1 MFAYESIRAI
11 GAALVLALVLAARVA
26 RADDAEYDGLIRSA
40 LSEYD
45 AGRYEEAA
53 ALFGRAHAISPNAR
67 THRGLGLSFYEA
79 RKYAL
84 AVRHLRASLQDQ
96 RRPLTADMKS
106 GAQKVLRQAEGFV
119 ATVHVTLDPA
129 EASLEVDG
137 HPAELEG
144 NELLL
149 DPGQH
154 ELIARAPD
162 RAQDRRI
169 IEAISGSTSDLQI
182 TLRPAGEETAE
193 TPETVALVQS
203 GTPAPAP
210 ATASSGPGVGP
221 YIVMG
226 AGGALLIGCLVTGLM
241 ANSLHSDL
249 EKRCN
254 PMCKP
259 DDDVASDKKKGKTLV
274 TVTNVLLAGGLV
286 TAAAGAA
293 WLIIGS
299 MNGGQESNTQVAA
312 VCLGDGCAA
321 AVTGRF

>member
-11 GAALVLALVLAARVA
+11 LAALLLLWMLGAGVA
-26 RADDAEYDGLIRSA
+26 RADDADYDGLIRSA

-84 AVRHLRASLQDQ
+84 AVRHLRAALQDQ

-106 GAQKVLRQAEGFV
+106 SAQKVLRQAEGFV
-119 ATVHVTLDPA
+119 ATVHVALDPSDA
-129 EASLEVDG
+129 TLEVDG

-144 NELLL
+144 DELLL

-162 RAQDRRI
+162 RAEERRI
-169 IEAISGSTSDLQI
+169 VEAISGSTSDLQL
-182 TLRPAGEETAE
+182 TLRSADEEAAHLQETAPPHAQP
-193 TPETVALVQS
+193 TS
-203 GTPAPAP
+203 TPAPAE
-210 ATASSGPGVGP
+210 ATRSSPGVGP

-226 AGGALLIGCLVTGLM
+226 AGGALLIGSLVTGLM
-241 ANSLHSDL
+241 ANSLHADL
-249 EKRCN
+249 EKRC
-254 PMCKP
+254 KP
-259 DDDVASDKKKGKTLV
+259 ECMDDGVARDKKKGKTLV
-274 TVTNVLLAGGLV
+274 TVTNVLLAGGLA

-299 MNGGQESNTQVAA
+299 MNGNQESSTQVAA
-312 VCLGDGCAA
+312 VCLVDGCAA
-321 AVTGRF
+321 ALAARF